1 MSKIVQVRSYPNN
14 TLHIQGSGES
24 VNRDYGVAVTL
35 DCNQYVVEWLDEQLA
50 ILPSLAGTEAL
61 YSVARAELEFDN
73 KNVLVL
79 EIPGTESE
87 SLANGA
93 ELRIVRN
100 EQSEPLFKFVEQED
114 DFEDEDEVQ
123 KYTVDFNF

>member
-1 MSKIVQVRSYPNN
+1 MVCESEGV
-14 TLHIQGSGES
+14 LGSES
-24 VNRDYGVAVTL
+24 DDVGLAS
-35 DCNQYVVEWLDEQLA
+35 VV
-50 ILPSLAGTEAL
+50 G
-61 YSVARAELEFDN
+61 SV
-73 KNVLVL
+73 VSGLV
-79 EIPGTESE
+79 SE